1 MLKGPEIIDSVILCS
16 GRNRDF
22 RRKNTLRDQVVS
34 ARSHLSQASSLK
46 QEEHVVRFDSDHPF
60 EREKMLTNVNLTTSP
75 QSNTGSV
82 DIRCTSPSSFGC
94 SMISREFS

>member
-16 GRNRDF
+16 GRNRDS

-60 EREKMLTNVNLTTSP
+60 ERERKCLLMLILPLLRSQIQEVSISGVLHHP
-75 QSNTGSV
+75 RSV
-82 DIRCTSPSSFGC
+82 VP
-94 SMISREFS
+94 